1 MAGQERLRGRLLPV
15 RVCRGHR
22 GQGAQQPQHPSQRSD
37 LEHSAPP
44 VKERL
49 LDLRVAFRADQ
60 ARAEETRQAHHLL
73 PKLHPFKTGQRQTEK
88 ERHLEGA
95 SVWLR
100 SW

>member
-1 MAGQERLRGRLLPV
+1 MAGQERLRGWLLPV
-15 RVCRGHR
+15 RVCRGHWR
-22 GQGAQQPQHPSQRSD
+22 QGAQQPEHPSQRSD
-37 LEHSAPP
+37 LQHSSPL

-49 LDLRVAFRADQ
+49 LNLRVAFRANKTS
-60 ARAEETRQAHHLL
+60 AEETRQAHHLL
-73 PKLHPFKTGQRQTEK
+73 PKLHPFKTSQRQTEK